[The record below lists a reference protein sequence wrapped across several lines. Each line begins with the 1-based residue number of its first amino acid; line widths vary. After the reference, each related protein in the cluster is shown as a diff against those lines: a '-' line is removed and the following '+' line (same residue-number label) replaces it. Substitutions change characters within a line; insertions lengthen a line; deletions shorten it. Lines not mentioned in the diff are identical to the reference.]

1 MIKGI
6 NVVLGDDYLVVIIS
20 WKLKRKKKNAWR
32 VVVELG
38 MKFFLWILDWQFVD
52 CFFYPLY
59 DDELFKTK
67 HHASYIVFHLK
78 HA

>member
-20 WKLKRKKKNAWR
+20 LKRWKLKKKKKKKNAWR

-52 CFFYPLY
+52 RFFFLS
-59 DDELFKTK
+59 T
-67 HHASYIVFHLK
+67 IWWWTI
-78 HA
+78 